1 MKRIVIVLFVLLTL
15 TPSFVLAQAESKA
28 SSVNLGFGLGIDYG
42 GLLGGR
48 LTVVPTKNF
57 ALFGDVGYNL
67 IGLGF
72 NAGGTLR
79 ITPDKNVC
87 PTLSVMYGYN
97 AVIKIEG
104 AEQYNKTYYG
114 PTISFGLE
122 FKPQKRGFWNIELLL
137 PIRSQDYKDDLDDL
151 KNNPLIEMKSEPLPI
166 GFSVGYHFW
175 L

>member
-1 MKRIVIVLFVLLTL
+1 MKKLVTILFVLFTL
-15 TPSFVLAQAESKA
+15 TPSIVLAQAESKA
-28 SSVNLGFGLGIDYG
+28 SSVNLGIGLGIDYG
-42 GLLGGR
+42 GLIGGR

-57 ALFGDVGYNL
+57 ALFGAVGYNL

-72 NAGGTLR
+72 NAGAAFR
-79 ITPDKNVC
+79 IAPDKNVC
-87 PTLSVMYGYN
+87 PTLGVMYGYN

-114 PTISFGLE
+114 PTLSLGFE
-122 FKPQKRGFWNIELLL
+122 FKPQNKGFWNIELLL
-137 PIRSQDYKDDLDDL
+137 PIRSKDYKDDIDDL
-151 KNNPLIEMKSEPLPI
+151 KNDPNIEMKTEPLPI